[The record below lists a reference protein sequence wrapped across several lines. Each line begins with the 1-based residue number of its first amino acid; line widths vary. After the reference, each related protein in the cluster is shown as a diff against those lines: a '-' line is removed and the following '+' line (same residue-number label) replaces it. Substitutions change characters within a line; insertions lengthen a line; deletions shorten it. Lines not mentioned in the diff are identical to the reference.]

1 MTSLFLARCG
11 LLRGRRGL
19 SWIALIVAVFGGVT
33 LAAVTGA
40 HRTATAFSRLEAATR
55 PYDLLVSTQHQ
66 DMQAERI
73 AALPMVAHTA
83 TLRYALLSPVA
94 PSTSLSD
101 FYANSTYVASFTGA
115 FADGYGVPLVRE
127 GRLPGPHS
135 TDEVLVDQGYAESR
149 HLRVGDVLTGRI
161 YDDDEM
167 SFLAGNG
174 TRAHDEVVSG
184 TSDPMYGTTY
194 HVTVTGIG
202 TLPDSFLYDSSAGSP
217 IALWSAP
224 TFAADAHPAEVTR
237 DWLAV
242 WLKDP
247 AELAAFESSVA
258 PGFLSPHDISYVTW
272 PPYRDQVERALSSA
286 AAVLWASAAITAAL
300 GLLLTGQAVSRRLR
314 RESAQNWPLAVLGVT
329 HRQRATASVL
339 VVLPAS
345 CVGAVLALPIAYLLS
360 AWTPVGL
367 ARDLELTPGMSFDA
381 GLLGVGLIAIP
392 AACVVAAAIPAWRST
407 RVRPRSMP
415 LPPPTLSWL
424 TVRRLPVSVSVG
436 ARYGLSRGRDG
447 TAAQARVTLTAAIT
461 GVVVGV
467 AALTFAAS
475 LDRAVTEAHTYG
487 VSFSGVIVYDY
498 WAQDGGEP
506 LERDLRAQLLADPG
520 VAGVSAIRTEPITIN
535 GLQVSTLALGGG
547 GAVSPVLA
555 EGRAPRAADE
565 VALGALTMEQL
576 GVGIGS
582 EVSVVAPGHVGAAR
596 VVGRVVLP
604 SLAPI
609 SGGDSTS
616 TGSGAILLPEALGAP
631 DPKVT
636 QLAFTTRPDV
646 MAADV
651 ASRIQ
656 AHWATGNMSVYL
668 VDAREPAD
676 IQGLRSLGLLPLWLA
691 AIVVALV
698 TATVMLAVLQGIR
711 QRRRELAVIRVA
723 GARRRT
729 VHAAGLWYSLSVMT
743 VASIVG
749 IPLGLALGR
758 RSWDRIAAHYGIL
771 ATHGAP
777 YLEISVLVLAL
788 GGLAGLVGLVG
799 ARYVAARP
807 LADMLRGE

>member
-1 MTSLFLARCG
+1 
-11 LLRGRRGL
+11 
-19 SWIALIVAVFGGVT
+19 VFGGVT

-40 HRTATAFSRLEAATR
+40 LRTASAFSRLEAATK
-55 PYDLLVSTQHQ
+55 PYDLLLSSAHQ

-73 AALPMVAHTA
+73 AALPLVAHTA
-83 TLRYALLSPVA
+83 LLRYALLAPVG

-115 FADGYGVPLVRE
+115 FADGYVAPLVRE

-135 TDEVLVDQGYAESR
+135 TNEVFVDQGYAESR

-161 YDDDEM
+161 YDDAEM
-167 SFLAGNG
+167 GFLAGFG
-174 TRAHDEVVSG
+174 TTSHDEVVSA
-184 TSDPMYGTTY
+184 TSDPLYGTTY

-202 TLPDSFLYDSSAGSP
+202 TLPDSFLYDSSSGPP

-224 TFAADAHPAEVTR
+224 TFAADAHPAEVTQE
-237 DWLAV
+237 WLAV

-247 AELAAFESSVA
+247 SQLASFESSVA
-258 PGFLSPHDISYVTW
+258 PGFLSPHDISYLTW

-286 AAVLWASAAITAAL
+286 AAVLWVSGATTLAL

-314 RESAQNWPLAVLGVT
+314 QESDQNWPLAVLGTT
-329 HRQRATASVL
+329 HRQRAAASVL
-339 VVLPAS
+339 VVLPAA
-345 CVGAVLALPIAYLLS
+345 CVGTVLALPIAYLLS
-360 AWTPVGL
+360 ALTPVGL
-367 ARDLELTPGMSFDA
+367 ARDLELTPGMSYDA
-381 GLLGVGLIAIP
+381 VLLGVGLVAMP
-392 AACVVAAAIPAWRST
+392 AVFVLVAAIPAWRST
-407 RVRPRSMP
+407 RVRRRSVP
-415 LPPPTLSWL
+415 VPPPTLSWL

-436 ARYGLSRGRDG
+436 ARYGLSRGRVG

-475 LDRAVTEAHTYG
+475 LDRVVAEAHAYG

-498 WAQDGGEP
+498 WAHDGGEP
-506 LERDLRAQLLADPG
+506 LERDLSAQLLADPG
-520 VAGVSAIRTEPITIN
+520 VAGVSVIRTEPTTIN
-535 GLQVSTLALGGG
+535 GLQVSTLAFSGG
-547 GAVSPVLA
+547 GAVSPVLSD
-555 EGRAPRAADE
+555 GRAPRAADE
-565 VALGALTMEQL
+565 VALGALTMDQL

-582 EVSVVAPGHVGAAR
+582 DVSLVAPGHVGAAR

-616 TGSGAILLPEALGAP
+616 TGSGAILVPEALGAP
-631 DPKVT
+631 DPAVT

-646 MAADV
+646 AAADV
-651 ASRIQ
+651 ASRIE
-656 AHWATGNMSVYL
+656 AHWATGKINVYL

-676 IQGLRSLGLLPLWLA
+676 IQGLRSLGHLPLWLA
-691 AIVVALV
+691 AMVVALV

-711 QRRRELAVIRVA
+711 QRRHELAVIRVM

-743 VASIVG
+743 VASVVG

-758 RSWDRIAAHYGIL
+758 RSWDWIAAHYGIL

-777 YLEISVLVLAL
+777 YLEIAALVLVL
-788 GGLAGLVGLVG
+788 GTLAGLVGLLG